1 MKFLVV
7 ALGNIGSEYANTRH
21 NIGFKIADK
30 IVEEQ
35 GVSFKMER
43 LAFYTSYKFKGR
55 SIHLIKPTT
64 YMNLS
69 GKALKY
75 WGNELKI
82 PPSNILV
89 VVDDIALPFGKL
101 RLKPKG
107 SSAGHNG
114 LKNIEEILGN
124 QNYPRLKFGI
134 GDAFNKG
141 NQINY
146 VLGNWT
152 KDEEEKLGYYINDA
166 IKVIEDFTFLGIERA
181 MNIHN

>member
-35 GVSFKMER
+35 GVSLKMER

-55 SIHLIKPTT
+55 NIHLIKPTT
-64 YMNLS
+64 FMNLS

-75 WGNELKI
+75 WSDELKI
-82 PPSNILV
+82 PTSNILV
-89 VVDDIALPFGKL
+89 LVDDIALPFGKL

-114 LKNIEEILGN
+114 LKNIEETLGS
-124 QNYPRLKFGI
+124 QDYPRLKFGI

-146 VLGNWT
+146 VLGNWS
-152 KDEEEKLGYYINDA
+152 KDEEEQLGSYINDA
-166 IKVIEDFTFLGIERA
+166 IKAIEDFTFLGIERA

>member
-7 ALGNIGSEYANTRH
+7 ALGNIGSEYATTRH
-21 NIGFKIADK
+21 NIGFRIADS
-30 IVEEQ
+30 IAQQQ

-43 LAFYTSYKFKGR
+43 LAFYTSYKYKSR
-55 SIHLIKPTT
+55 NIHLIKPTT

-69 GKALKY
+69 GKALNFWMK
-75 WGNELKI
+75 ELDIKTE
-82 PPSNILV
+82 NVLV
-89 VVDDIALPFGKL
+89 LVDDLALPFGKL

-114 LKNIEEILGN
+114 LKNIEETIGT
-124 QNYPRLKFGI
+124 QSYPRLKFGI
-134 GDAFNKG
+134 GNSFSKG
-141 NQINY
+141 RQIDY

-152 KDEEEKLGYYINDA
+152 KDEEEQLGAFISDA
-166 IKVIEDFTFLGIERA
+166 IKVIEDFTFLGIERS